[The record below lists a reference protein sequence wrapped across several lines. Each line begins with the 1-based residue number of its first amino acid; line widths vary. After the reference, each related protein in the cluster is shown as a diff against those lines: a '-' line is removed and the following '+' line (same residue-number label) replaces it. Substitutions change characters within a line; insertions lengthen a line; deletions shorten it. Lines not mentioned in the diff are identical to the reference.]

1 MCSQDNGDMKKQHA
15 LFKQYG
21 TINDW
26 IVTGALL
33 AVATCLSY
41 IFFHI
46 MDNPTANI
54 ALCYI
59 LALFLTARF
68 TGFSLRCL
76 ALSVSTFYLHILI
89 LRWTLH

>member
-41 IFFHI
+41 ILITLAMCSVVIFQ
-46 MDNPTANI
+46 A
-54 ALCYI
+54 AI
-59 LALFLTARF
+59 LAWK
-68 TGFSLRCL
+68 C
-76 ALSVSTFYLHILI
+76 I
-89 LRWTLH
+89 

>member
-41 IFFHI
+41 IFFI
-46 MDNPTANI
+46 SWIIRPPI
-54 ALCYI
+54 SPCVI
-59 LALFLTARF
+59 FW
-68 TGFSLRCL
+68 RC
-76 ALSVSTFYLHILI
+76 F
-89 LRWTLH
+89 